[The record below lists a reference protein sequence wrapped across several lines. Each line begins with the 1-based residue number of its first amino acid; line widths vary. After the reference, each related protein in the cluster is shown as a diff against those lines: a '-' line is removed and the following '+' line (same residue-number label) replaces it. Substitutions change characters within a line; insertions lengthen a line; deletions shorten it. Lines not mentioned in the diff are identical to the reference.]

1 MVVSPLHSTPAS
13 GPPTAARLKISLP
26 MNLLS
31 AAECLICQRISFR
44 TATRVTAIVL
54 IACVVPAVAESPQSS
69 YQPAIAGPSDEAAQ
83 AIGNFQVPDGL
94 KVQLYAAE
102 PLLANPVAFCFDA
115 QGRCYVAETFRQ
127 SKGVED
133 NRGHMNWLDADL
145 AAETVEDR
153 LAYFKQFLGDKLADY
168 TREHD
173 RIRRLVDT
181 NGDGVAD
188 KATVFADGFNDPLD
202 GTGAGVIVRGDDVF
216 YACIPHVWRLRDTNG
231 DGVADTRDI
240 VSTGYGVKVAFRGH
254 DMHGFVF
261 GPDGR
266 LYYSIG
272 DRGLNV
278 KTREGKHLYLPNT
291 GAVLRCE
298 PDGSNLEIF
307 AYGLR
312 NPQELAFNDRGDL
325 FTGDN
330 NSDSGDKA
338 RWVHLVEGGN
348 SGWLMSY
355 QYLADRGPWNREK
368 LWHPHHEGQAA
379 YIVPPLA
386 NLSDGPSGLAYYPGT
401 GLSDQYRDTFFLCDF
416 RGTPGQSGVRT
427 IGMKPAGASYTVD
440 RQGQFIW
447 RILATDVEFGPRGGV
462 YVSDWVDG
470 WTGLGKGRIYRVF
483 DPEASQTPEAQQV
496 DRWLA
501 EGFAGRSADELA
513 GLLGHADMRI
523 RLAVQFE
530 LAARGESA
538 VPVLAKVLQES
549 EEPLDRRHALWG
561 LAQMARQQKLT
572 SPLPLIVAA
581 LDDRDEEI
589 RAQAAGALGDVRHLP
604 SIDALIAKL
613 TDPSDRVRF
622 FAAQSLGKLGD
633 RRAVEPLLALL
644 ENNADRDPFLR
655 HAAVMGLVGSADAQ
669 AIQAAITDPSVA
681 VRRGVLLTLRRWK
694 SPAIVS
700 FLRDAD
706 PGLVAEAARAIYDE
720 LIVEALPALA
730 ELVAQPGLPD
740 AAVRRA
746 VAANFRL
753 GQQAN
758 AAALAAFAGN
768 DRAETPLRVLALQ
781 LLSQWPQPSGRDPV
795 LCLWRPLEKRDVQD
809 VQAAAR
815 QHLPG
820 LFAGPAE
827 VRQEAAKLA
836 GTLGLGDA
844 APLLVKLALDPSSPE
859 QGRLD
864 AIAALAHLNPPQL
877 SDVIEQTL
885 RDDSPAV
892 RAAATAAL
900 AQQQPDAFLAAAP
913 KLLESGTLPERQAV
927 FASLGAL
934 QNTAADQLLIQWLDR
949 LLTGQVPA
957 DCQLD
962 LLEAARS
969 RDVPDIKQRLSQY
982 ETSRDTADPLA
993 VWLETLHGGNAARG
1007 QALFLE
1013 RVDLS
1018 CRRCHKVRGQGGD
1031 VGPDLSQVAKDKDRR
1046 YLLESIVAPSA
1057 KIAKNFETL
1066 ILILDDG
1073 TTVSGIVKAQDDD
1086 TLTLQTPQGNLITVE
1101 KDRIDEQAAGQS
1113 AMPQDLV
1120 KLLSPRELR
1129 DLVEYLS
1136 TLK

>member
-1 MVVSPLHSTPAS
+1 M
-13 GPPTAARLKISLP
+13 KI
-26 MNLLS
+26 LS
-31 AAECLICQRISFR
+31 AAARPKLHNNACPLGCLLL
-44 TATRVTAIVL
+44 AL
-54 IACVVPAVAESPQSS
+54 ILASPGGAPASAEQPPSQ
-69 YQPAIAGPSDEAAQ
+69 YQPAIAGPSDEAEK
-83 AIGNFQVPDGL
+83 AIANFKVPEGL
-94 KVQLYAAE
+94 KMELYAAE

-115 QGRCYVAETFRQ
+115 KGRCYVAETFRQ
-127 SKGVED
+127 GKGVED

-153 LAYFKQFLGDKLADY
+153 LEYFKRFLGERLVEY

-181 NGDGVAD
+181 DGDGVAD
-188 KATVFADGFNDPLD
+188 QATVFADGFNGPLD
-202 GTGAGVIVRGDDVF
+202 GTGAGVIVRGDDVY
-216 YACIPHVWRLRDTNG
+216 YACIPHVWLLRDTNE
-231 DGVADTRDI
+231 DGVADVREI
-240 VSTGYGVKVAFRGH
+240 LSSGYGVKVAFRGH

-272 DRGLNV
+272 DRGLNM

-325 FTGDN
+325 FTGEN
-330 NSDSGDKA
+330 NSDSGDLA

-355 QYLADRGPWNREK
+355 QYLPDRGPWNREK
-368 LWHPHHEGQAA
+368 LWHPYHEGQPA

-401 GLSDQYRDTFFLCDF
+401 GLSQQYRDTFFLCDF
-416 RGTPGQSGVRT
+416 RGSPGHSGVRT
-427 IGMKPAGASYTVD
+427 IRLKPSGVSYTVD
-440 RQGQFIW
+440 HQGEFIW
-447 RILATDVEFGPRGGV
+447 RILATDIEFGPRGGV

-483 DPEASQTPEAQQV
+483 DPVASQTPEAQSV
-496 DRWLA
+496 DRLLA
-501 EGFAGRSADELA
+501 EGMTNRSADELA
-513 GLLGHADMRI
+513 GLIGHVDMRI
-523 RLAVQFE
+523 RLAAQFE
-530 LAARGESA
+530 LAARGEAA
-538 VPVLAKVLQES
+538 VPVLTKVLHES
-549 EEPLDRRHALWG
+549 AEPLARRHALWG
-561 LAQMARQQKLT
+561 LAQATRQQKLT
-572 SPLPLIVAA
+572 SPLPIIVAA

-589 RAQAAGALGDVRHLP
+589 RAQAANALGDLRHQG
-604 SIDALIAKL
+604 SVEALIAKL
-613 TDPSDRVRF
+613 ADPSDRVRF
-622 FAAQSLGKLGD
+622 FAAISLGKLGD
-633 RRAVEPLLALL
+633 HRAVQPLLALL
-644 ENNADRDPFLR
+644 RHNADRDPFLR
-655 HAAVMGLVGSADAQ
+655 HAAVMGLSGAADAESL
-669 AIQAAITDPSVA
+669 QAAMDDPSVA
-681 VRRGVLLTLRRWK
+681 VRRGALLTLRRWK
-694 SPAIVS
+694 SPAVAT

-720 LIVEALPALA
+720 LIEEAMPALA
-730 ELVAQPGLPD
+730 ELVTQPGLPD
-740 AAVRRA
+740 SAVRRA

-753 GQQAN
+753 GQAAN
-758 AAALAAFAGN
+758 AAALAALAGN
-768 DRAETPLRVLALQ
+768 DRAEVPVRVLALQ
-781 LLSQWPQPSGRDPV
+781 LLGQWAEPSGRDPIS
-795 LCLWRPLEKRDVQD
+795 CLWRPLEKREISDVQ
-809 VQAAAR
+809 VAAR
-815 QHLPG
+815 QYLPG

-844 APLLVKLALDPSSPE
+844 APLLVKLALDASSPE

-864 AIAALAHLNPPQL
+864 ALAALVHLNPPQL
-877 SDVIEQTL
+877 AEVIDQML

-892 RAAATAAL
+892 RAAATVAL
-900 AQQQPDAFLAAAP
+900 AQQRPDAFLAAAP
-913 KLLESGTLPERQAV
+913 GMLEQGTLRERQAV
-927 FASLGAL
+927 FTSLGTL
-934 QNTAADQLLIQWLDR
+934 QSTAADALLIQWLDR
-949 LLTGQVPA
+949 LLAGQVPA

-969 RDVPDIKQRLSQY
+969 RNTPEITQRLQQY
-982 ETSRDTADPLA
+982 DASRDASDPLA
-993 VWLETLHGGNAARG
+993 GWQETLFGGDAARG
-1007 QALFLE
+1007 EVLFFQ

-1031 VGPDLSQVAKDKDRR
+1031 VGPDLTHVAKDKDRR

-1073 TTVSGIVKAQDDD
+1073 NTVSGIVKSQDDK
-1086 TLTLQTPQGNLITVE
+1086 TISLLTPQGNIITVE
-1101 KDRIDEQAAGQS
+1101 KDRIEEQATGQS

-1120 KLLSPRELR
+1120 KLLSRRELR

>member
-1 MVVSPLHSTPAS
+1 MKILSVAAC
-13 GPPTAARLKISLP
+13 PTLPWNGRRLEWLVFVLLAAV
-26 MNLLS
+26 
-31 AAECLICQRISFR
+31 CG
-44 TATRVTAIVL
+44 T
-54 IACVVPAVAESPQSS
+54 PAVAQQERPK
-69 YQPAIAGPSDEAAQ
+69 YEPAIAGPSDEGVQ
-83 AIGNFQVPDGL
+83 AIANFKVPEGL
-94 KVQLYAAE
+94 KVELYAAE

-127 SKGVED
+127 GKGVED

-145 AAETVEDR
+145 AAETVEGR
-153 LAYFKQFLGDKLADY
+153 LEYFKRFLGDRLVEY
-168 TREHD
+168 SREHD
-173 RIRRLVDT
+173 RIRRLVD
-181 NGDGVAD
+181 NDGDGVAD
-188 KATVFADGFNDPLD
+188 QATVFADGFNDPLD
-202 GTGAGVIVRGDDVF
+202 GTGAGVIVRGDDVY
-216 YACIPHVWRLRDTNG
+216 YACIPHVWLLRDTNG
-231 DGVADTRDI
+231 DGVADVRETL
-240 VSTGYGVKVAFRGH
+240 SSGYGVKVAFRGH

-330 NSDSGDKA
+330 NSDSGDRA

-355 QYLADRGPWNREK
+355 QYLPDRGPWNREK
-368 LWHPHHEGQAA
+368 LWHPYHEGQPA

-401 GLSDQYRDTFFLCDF
+401 GLSEQYRDTFFLCDF

-427 IGMKPAGASYTVD
+427 IGLKPAGASYTVD
-440 RQGQFIW
+440 RQGEFIW
-447 RILATDVEFGPRGGV
+447 RILATDIEFGPRGGV

-470 WTGLGKGRIYRVF
+470 WNGLGKGRIYRVF
-483 DPEASQTPEAQQV
+483 DPVASQTPEAQQV
-496 DRWLA
+496 DRLLS
-501 EGFAGRSADELA
+501 EGMAGRSADELA

-523 RLAVQFE
+523 RLAAQFE
-530 LAARGESA
+530 LAGRGDAAVQVLTKVLHESA
-538 VPVLAKVLQES
+538 
-549 EEPLDRRHALWG
+549 EPLARRHALWG
-561 LAQMARQQKLT
+561 LTQAARQQKLT
-572 SPLPLIVAA
+572 SPLPILVAA

-589 RAQAAGALGDVRHLP
+589 RAQAANVLGDLRHQP
-604 SIDALIAKL
+604 SVDALISKL
-613 TDPSDRVRF
+613 GDPSDRVRF
-622 FAAQSLGKLGD
+622 FTAISLGKLGD

-644 ENNADRDPFLR
+644 RQNADRDPFLR
-655 HAAVMGLVGSADAQ
+655 HAAVMGLAGTSDVQMLQTAMN
-669 AIQAAITDPSVA
+669 DPSVA
-681 VRRGVLLTLRRWK
+681 VRRGVLLAMRRWK
-694 SPAIVS
+694 SPAVAT

-720 LIVEALPALA
+720 LIEEAMPALA
-730 ELVAQPGLPD
+730 ELVTQPGLPE
-740 AAVRRA
+740 AALRRA

-753 GQQAN
+753 GQPSN

-768 DRAETPLRVLALQ
+768 DRAEVPTRVFTLQ
-781 LLSQWPQPSGRDPV
+781 LLGQWAQPSGRDPIS
-795 LCLWRPLEKRDVQD
+795 CLWRPLEKRDVRD

-815 QHLPG
+815 QYLPG

-836 GTLGLGDA
+836 AALGLGDA
-844 APLLVKLALDPSSPE
+844 APLLMKLALDASSPE

-864 AIAALAHLNPPQL
+864 ALAALVHLNPPQL
-877 SDVIEQTL
+877 AEVIDQTL

-900 AQQQPDAFLAAAP
+900 AQQRPDAFLTAAP
-913 KLLESGTLPERQAV
+913 GLLENGTLPERQAV
-927 FASLGAL
+927 FTSLGAL
-934 QNTAADQLLIQWLDR
+934 QNTAADALLVQWLDK
-949 LLTGQVPA
+949 LLAGQVPA

-962 LLEAARS
+962 LLEAARG
-969 RDVPDIKQRLSQY
+969 RDTAEIKQRLQRY
-982 ETSRDTADPLA
+982 EASRDVADPLA
-993 VWLETLHGGNAARG
+993 AWQETLHGGNAARG
-1007 QALFLE
+1007 ETLFLH

-1018 CRRCHKVRGQGGD
+1018 CRRCHKVLGQGGD
-1031 VGPDLSQVAKDKDRR
+1031 VGPDLTQVAKDKDRR

-1073 TTVSGIVKAQDDD
+1073 TTVSGIVKNQDDK
-1086 TLTLQTPQGNLITVE
+1086 TLSLQTPQGNIVTVE
-1101 KDRIDEQAAGQS
+1101 KARIDEQAAGQS

-1120 KLLSPRELR
+1120 KLLNRRELR